1 MAGRIAQLSL
11 FVVAGLIGVLLV
23 GQLRSQARPI
33 ELSNLSPQELSGL
46 VETLQQRNVELTNA
60 LAELREQVRDY
71 ERAEVQG
78 QSTLELT
85 SEELTRVRAFAGL
98 EPVVGQ
104 GIAIRMTGPFD
115 PTAVN
120 DLVHELRN
128 AGAEAIA
135 IDGIRITGRSVA
147 VLGTSAIEIDGR
159 PLDETVEVLAVGY
172 PTGLQ
177 SSIERPGGLKTYL
190 EQSLD
195 VTMSIETR
203 RNLRLPATERDL
215 APTVAEP
222 VE

>member
-85 SEELTRVRAFAGL
+85 REELTRVRAFAGL

-104 GIAIRMTGPFD
+104 GIAITMTGPFD

-128 AGAEAIA
+128 AGAEAIS

-147 VLGTSAIEIDGR
+147 VLGASAMEIDGR
-159 PLDETVEVLAVGY
+159 PLDETIEVLAIGY